1 MLSNLLFVVFAVTG
15 AVFANNNGVGLKPP
29 MGWDMWCTNGRCERD
44 YCDAK
49 EVMDVTD
56 AMVTNGMKDAG
67 YEYVIIS
74 DCWADH
80 RDENGN
86 IVPDKDRFPDG
97 LVPVIQ
103 HINSKGFKAGLYTDA
118 GMYTCSPGGRNH
130 TIPGSYGHYE
140 QDANAYASWGVEYV
154 KVDWCS
160 TKVNGTQL
168 DPHKQYQEMSEA
180 LNKTGKPIFLNSCEW
195 GIDKP
200 WEWMHQYANS
210 WRTGPDHHDDWKTT
224 SKIIELNADLGDY
237 AGVGKGWNDPDFIMT
252 GGQSCNTV
260 DSSHCPGMTDT
271 EYRTEFTLWCLMS
284 APLLVVTDVRNM
296 TSIMKEVL
304 LNKDLIEI
312 NQDTTGPGG
321 KRIGFDKTCGEN
333 VCQIWAKN
341 ITNGEKAIALYN
353 ADSVS
358 HNITLEFSL
367 LGWKMVNIRNLWDGT
382 KYYNFTESVTVV
394 VESHGVQ
401 AYRASAVQ

>member
-1 MLSNLLFVVFAVTG
+1 MWLSFLFLAIAATG
-15 AVFANNNGVGLKPP
+15 AVLANNNGVGLKPP
-29 MGWDMWCTNGRCERD
+29 MGWNTWCSLGRCGRD

-49 EVMDVTD
+49 ELMAIAD
-56 AMVTNGMKDAG
+56 AMATNGMKEAG
-67 YEYVIIS
+67 YEYINMD
-74 DCWADH
+74 DCWGDH
-80 RDENGN
+80 RDDKGN

-97 LVPVIQ
+97 LVPVVKYV
-103 HINSKGFKAGLYTDA
+103 NSKGFKFGLYTDA
-118 GMYTCSPGGRNH
+118 GLYTCSSGGRKYK
-130 TIPGSYGHYE
+130 IPGSYGHYE
-140 QDANAYASWGVEYV
+140 QDANTYASWGIEYV
-154 KVDWCS
+154 KMDWCN
-160 TKVNGTQL
+160 TKINGTEL
-168 DPHKQYQEMSEA
+168 DPHKQYQEMSDA
-180 LNKTGKPIFLNSCEW
+180 LNKTGKPIFFNSCEW
-195 GIDKP
+195 GVDNP

-224 SKIIELNADLGDY
+224 SKIIEVNADLGDY
-237 AGVGKGWNDPDFIMT
+237 AGTGKGWNDPDFLMT
-252 GGQSCNTV
+252 GGEGCDPPV
-260 DSSHCPGMTDT
+260 DSVHCPGMTDT

-333 VCQIWAKN
+333 ACQIWAKN

-358 HNITLEFSL
+358 HNITLDFSL
-367 LGWKMVNIRNLWDGT
+367 FGWKVVSMQNLWKNENLNAT
-382 KYYNFTESVTVV
+382 NSYTVE

-401 AYRASAVQ
+401 AYRAASVG